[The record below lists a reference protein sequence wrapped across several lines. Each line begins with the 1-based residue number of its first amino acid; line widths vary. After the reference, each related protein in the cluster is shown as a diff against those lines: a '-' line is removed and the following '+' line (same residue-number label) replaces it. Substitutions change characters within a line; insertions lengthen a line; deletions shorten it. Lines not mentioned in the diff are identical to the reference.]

1 MINQINDRGQL
12 LKKVYYFFN
21 ILSTRSEKTLAS
33 EKISSKKLKGME
45 TKNKIYNSAL
55 ELFKT
60 HGIDNVSVNSIVE
73 MAGISKGAFYVH
85 YDSKLALLKEYID
98 SLDLNYEEYYE
109 SISKDMSPSSMI
121 VLMTKKTIDVLV
133 NNIGYSLIKNVYQAL
148 FLQEFNTDNILNY
161 NRSLPEIYKKIIL
174 RGIDEGEFK
183 ASVDA
188 DNIAS
193 QFVMSIR
200 GMTFEWCIRSSE
212 FDLENE
218 TLTHFRLL
226 LEGMKS

>member
-1 MINQINDRGQL
+1 
-12 LKKVYYFFN
+12 
-21 ILSTRSEKTLAS
+21 LAS
-33 EKISSKKLKGME
+33 EKISSRKLKGIE

-60 HGIDNVSVNSIVE
+60 QGIDNVSVNSIVE

-98 SLDLNYEEYYE
+98 SLDLNYEEYFE
-109 SISKDMSPSSMI
+109 SISKDMNPSSMI

-148 FLQEFNTDNILNY
+148 FLQEINTDNILNY

-183 ASVDA
+183 ASVDVE
-188 DNIAS
+188 NVAS

-212 FDLENE
+212 FDLKNE